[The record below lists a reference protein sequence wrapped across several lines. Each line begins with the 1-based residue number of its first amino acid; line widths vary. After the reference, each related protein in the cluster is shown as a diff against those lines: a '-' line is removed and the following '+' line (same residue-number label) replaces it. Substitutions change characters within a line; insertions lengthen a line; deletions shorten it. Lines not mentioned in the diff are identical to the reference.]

1 MRKPSSE
8 QSLKGKWTGQH
19 PGPIRREPCVQS
31 AEGYFNLAVYA
42 SRVGDDTRALEALNK
57 AHEIDETDPDILH
70 NRALIFRRLVS
81 STEGSTAFQLT
92 KIFSCNA
99 ESLQRG
105 SRRL

>member
-1 MRKPSSE
+1 M
-8 QSLKGKWTGQH
+8 
-19 PGPIRREPCVQS
+19 QS

-81 STEGSTAFQLT
+81 STEGFHRFSINQDLSVQRRIVT
-92 KIFSCNA
+92 KRLKKTMTPILIF
-99 ESLQRG
+99 
-105 SRRL
+105 